1 MKAGKKLEAVP
12 KKTLKQIAT
21 FDALSRR
28 AIIRR
33 RAIRDDNNQP
43 TTISAPSALFA
54 GLAVAPRSARHG
66 PRD

>member
-21 FDALSRR
+21 FDAPSRG

-33 RAIRDDNNQP
+33 
-43 TTISAPSALFA
+43 
-54 GLAVAPRSARHG
+54 
-66 PRD
+66 